1 MDKIKRLR
9 IGAIILQDEKLVSM
23 YRERDGRIYY
33 TFPGGGA
40 EEGESEEEC
49 VIREVY
55 EEFGI
60 EVKPIKKVYTY
71 ENDRAVEH
79 FYVCEWVGG
88 VFGTGQGEEYDV
100 NQPYGIYKPV
110 LIDVSEI
117 PSLPLMPPEV
127 AAEFYKDYI
136 SNGKQI
142 RPDVK
147 LLYPISK

>member
-1 MDKIKRLR
+1 MDKTKRLR

-60 EVKPIKKVYTY
+60 NVKPIKKVYTY

-79 FYVCEWVGG
+79 FYVCEWIGG
-88 VFGTGQGEEYDV
+88 EFGTGQGEEYDE
-100 NQPYGIYKPV
+100 NQPYGIYKPT
-110 LIDVSEI
+110 LINVSDI

-136 SNGKQI
+136 SNGEYI
-142 RPDVK
+142 RSDVK